1 MDERDRHEGNTPAGG
16 NPARGAWPV
25 TTWQGWQHFATTPP
39 PGTASPG
46 GPARSDEEHLA
57 YHSAFVTT
65 RTPAIDTLTTS
76 VRT

>member
-1 MDERDRHEGNTPAGG
+1 M
-16 NPARGAWPV
+16 